1 MGDLIFSKM
10 LGPFSDKM
18 FNNYILNYQMY
29 NPIPGQTYKTDNF
42 SIDLR
47 TMKQPVITEDYI
59 DLEFNGETIWKNE
72 GCNLEQ
78 KEPLTF
84 IDIE

>member
-1 MGDLIFSKM
+1 MDGV
-10 LGPFSDKM
+10 
-18 FNNYILNYQMY
+18 
-29 NPIPGQTYKTDNF
+29 TYKGKVQKEYAGFVKEMFTLADNF

>member
-1 MGDLIFSKM
+1 
-10 LGPFSDKM
+10 
-18 FNNYILNYQMY
+18 MY

-72 GCNLEQ
+72 GCNLQQ
-78 KEPLTF
+78 KAAAKITSVCWQLNFDNILVYF
-84 IDIE
+84 IHFL

>member
-1 MGDLIFSKM
+1 
-10 LGPFSDKM
+10 
-18 FNNYILNYQMY
+18 MY

-72 GCNLEQ
+72 GCNLQ
-78 KEPLTF
+78 
-84 IDIE
+84 